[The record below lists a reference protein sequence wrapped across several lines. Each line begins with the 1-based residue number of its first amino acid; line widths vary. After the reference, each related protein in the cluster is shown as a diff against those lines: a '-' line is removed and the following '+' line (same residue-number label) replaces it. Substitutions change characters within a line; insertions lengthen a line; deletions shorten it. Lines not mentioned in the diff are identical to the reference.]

1 MEHQPN
7 LFSHEPPA
15 GTQQEAAKA
24 PAPRPPLPQLPWMSL
39 IEIWVSIVVQLYL
52 GLLIFALPWLHF
64 WTENSLFTYSPV
76 LLAFGSSGFVRGA
89 VSGLGLLNV
98 YLACAEA
105 IRARRL
111 R

>member
-1 MEHQPN
+1 MQHQPN

-15 GTQQEAAKA
+15 GGQQDAAKA
-24 PAPRPPLPQLPWMSL
+24 APRRPSLPWMLL
-39 IEIWVSIVVQLYL
+39 IEVWVSIVVQLYL

-64 WTENSLFTYSPV
+64 WTDNSLFTYSPI
-76 LLAFGSSGFVRGA
+76 LLALGSSGFVRGA

-98 YLACAEA
+98 YLACSEA
-105 IRARRL
+105 LRARHL